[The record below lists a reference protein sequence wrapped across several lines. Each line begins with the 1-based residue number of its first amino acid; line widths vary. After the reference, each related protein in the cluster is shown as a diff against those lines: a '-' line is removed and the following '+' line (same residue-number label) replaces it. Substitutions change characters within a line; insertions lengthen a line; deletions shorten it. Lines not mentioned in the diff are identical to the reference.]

1 MEIQYE
7 KQYSWQLGRDME
19 FKIYGHAGK
28 VMLYIPCQNG
38 RFFDFE
44 NFKMLDK
51 MRPWIEAGR
60 LQVFSVDTLDSE
72 TWSDQWGDCRRR
84 IERHEQWIN
93 YLVQE
98 IVPQMMAR
106 ARERNQEEN
115 PKCMTFGTSL
125 GAMHAANLFFRY
137 PDIFDMGLALSGVY
151 DARFA
156 FGDYMDDLVYLNS
169 PVDSL
174 RNMPWD
180 HPYMELYRKSQMI
193 ICVGQGAWEN
203 ELLIGTK
210 KLDAVLKE
218 KQIPVW
224 VDFWGYDVS
233 HDWDWW
239 YRQVDYYLP
248 KLLGEIR

>member
-72 TWSDQWGDCRRR
+72 TWSNQWGDCRRR

-125 GAMHAANLFFRY
+125 GAMHAANLFFRF

-151 DARFA
+151 DAHFA

-174 RNMPWD
+174 KNMPWD
-180 HPYMELYRKSQMI
+180 HPYMELYRRSRMI
-193 ICVGQGAWEN
+193 ICVGQGAWED
-203 ELLIGTK
+203 ELLIGTR

-224 VDFWGYDVS
+224 VDFWGYDVC